1 MAELLVLGGGPAGV
15 AAARTAAAMGA
26 TVSLV
31 ERAALGGVCVH
42 AGCIP
47 AGALHRTAEVLD
59 QVSGAGT
66 VGVAASPAAVDWT
79 RMLSWVGSVVTRGA
93 SLPPASS
100 CVVHCTLI
108 LSWVGSVGTRAAS
121 LTRASLEAAGV
132 EVLSGS
138 ARFTAAGR

>member
-1 MAELLVLGGGPAGV
+1 MSELLVLGGGPAGV

-79 RMLSWVGSVVTRGA
+79 RMLSWVGSVVTR
-93 SLPPASS
+93 
-100 CVVHCTLI
+100 
-108 LSWVGSVGTRAAS
+108 AAS
-121 LTRASLEAAGV
+121 LTRASLEAA
-132 EVLSGS
+132 ESSRSAQNGS
-138 ARFTAAGR
+138 AMHSRPLFQCADLQKHRAYSKGSS